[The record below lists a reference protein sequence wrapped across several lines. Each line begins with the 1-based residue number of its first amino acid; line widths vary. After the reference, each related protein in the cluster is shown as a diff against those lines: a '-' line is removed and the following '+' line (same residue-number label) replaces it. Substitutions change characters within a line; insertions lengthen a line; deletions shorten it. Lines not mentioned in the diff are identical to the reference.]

1 MALVVAGQILTA
13 PARRLIDRRRA
24 EAGHLYQAAAE
35 LRRRAARRADPAAVA
50 ARGLRRRA
58 RRARSDAVTAL
69 CGLAVIW
76 IGAQIAVWRAEVN
89 AAWDGLPLDPGRVLA
104 VTAGTLLTGLLWL
117 WWALRR
123 AGDPAARDRAL
134 AHTLSLAVAGA
145 AVALPFGPA
154 PETTVL
160 SAVAVVLSPV
170 FRRAVELTGTP
181 RATIPLSRRA
191 RELVDRHTV
200 GDVAELLDVVTADRV
215 REHGTIGWHEHIRA
229 ATIDGDPRSFVHKR
243 FTAGGRRELTP
254 YREMLSRIDR
264 LPPDRR
270 DLAARILLWPVA
282 VVADGDTATGVLY
295 ERITSPFLLVG
306 GDLQTG
312 DYLCDEE
319 PDYTGSRRTT
329 VRQRAEIARDVAA
342 AHELLHSLGLAHG
355 DTAWKNFAY
364 GVRGDT
370 GVGLLIDTDGVV
382 AADDRA
388 APRIH
393 QPLWETPDGLTP
405 AQRDVVRVAL
415 LTARLAHPEPDL
427 SAAGPPAQAVPWF
440 TPELRGLVER
450 ILAAPA
456 RGSIGD
462 LADALRGAVT
472 ASERP
477 VSPSGA
483 SPSAGR
489 RSRGGPASRRTR

>member
-1 MALVVAGQILTA
+1 MALIVAGQILTA
-13 PARRLIDRRRA
+13 PVRRLIGRRRD

-35 LRRRAARRADPAAVA
+35 LRRRAAARRAGHSGARRADPAAAA
-50 ARGLRRRA
+50 ARKLRRRA
-58 RRARSDAVTAL
+58 RQARSDGVTAL
-69 CGLAVIW
+69 CGLIIIW
-76 IGAQIAVWRAEVN
+76 LGAQITVWRAEVN
-89 AAWDGLPLDPGRVLA
+89 ADWDGLPLDTDRVATVL
-104 VTAGTLLTGLLWL
+104 TATLLTGLLWL

-145 AVALPFGPA
+145 VLALMFGPA

-160 SAVAVVLSPV
+160 SAAAVALSPI
-170 FRRAVELTGTP
+170 FRRAVELTSAP
-181 RATIPLSRRA
+181 RVAVPLSDRA
-191 RELVDRHTV
+191 RELADGSTTSGRT
-200 GDVAELLDVVTADRV
+200 ELLDVVAAERV
-215 REHGTIGWHEHIRA
+215 RHQEAIGWHEHIRA
-229 ATIDGDPRSFVHKR
+229 ATIDGDPRSFVYKQ
-243 FTAGGRRELTP
+243 FSADGRRELKP
-254 YREMLSRIDR
+254 YLKMLSRINR
-264 LPPDRR
+264 LQPDRR

-295 ERITSPFLLVG
+295 ERITAPFLLVG

-382 AADDRA
+382 AAGDRE

-405 AQRDVVRVAL
+405 AQRDLVRVAL

-427 SAAGPPAQAVPWF
+427 SAAGPPAKVVPWF
-440 TPELRGLVER
+440 TPELRALVER
-450 ILAAPA
+450 ILAAPTQ
-456 RGSIGD
+456 GSIGD
-462 LADALRGAVT
+462 LTDALRGAV
-472 ASERP
+472 A
-477 VSPSGA
+477 VSD
-483 SPSAGR
+483 R
-489 RSRGGPASRRTR
+489 RSPARP